1 MGHFEIS
8 DFLNGAIVASCV
20 AIGLRFLS
28 FWRDTRERLFL
39 LFALAF
45 WTFAA
50 NWAALEVFQP
60 PSESRFYFYFLRL
73 IAFALI
79 LAAILDKNR
88 AAKRRG

>member
-1 MGHFEIS
+1 MTRLALG
-8 DFLNGAIVASCV
+8 DFLNGAIVVACA
-20 AIGLRFLS
+20 AIGLRFLR

-50 NWAALEVFQP
+50 NWTALEVFHP

-73 IAFALI
+73 VAFVLI
-79 LAAILDKNR
+79 LAAILDKNW
-88 AAKRRG
+88 ASKRRR